1 MLWASIGCTLV
12 SERLWSPADPTILE
26 LEGVWS
32 AKMKPA
38 LSSTS
43 TYLWGML
50 IITASTAIV
59 GMFAYQKAAAT
70 WLYHIQQFTHF

>member
-1 MLWASIGCTLV
+1 
-12 SERLWSPADPTILE
+12 
-26 LEGVWS
+26 
-32 AKMKPA
+32 MKPA